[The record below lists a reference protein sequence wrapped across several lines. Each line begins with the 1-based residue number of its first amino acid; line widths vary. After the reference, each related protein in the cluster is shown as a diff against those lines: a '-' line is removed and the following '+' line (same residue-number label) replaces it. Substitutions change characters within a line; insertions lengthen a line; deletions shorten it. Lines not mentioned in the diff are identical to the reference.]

1 VPEFPNSELVF
12 SPETS
17 QSSER
22 EKEGRMSA
30 SIKKLDLKKELK
42 QLYKASQEEV
52 SEVVVPTLHY
62 LVIDGQGDPDDSWHV
77 FL

>member
-1 VPEFPNSELVF
+1 
-12 SPETS
+12 
-17 QSSER
+17 
-22 EKEGRMSA
+22 MSA